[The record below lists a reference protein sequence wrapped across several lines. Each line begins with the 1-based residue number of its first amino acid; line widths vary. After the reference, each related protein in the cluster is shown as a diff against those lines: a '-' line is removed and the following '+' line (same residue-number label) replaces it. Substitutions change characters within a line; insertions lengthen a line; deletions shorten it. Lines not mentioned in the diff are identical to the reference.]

1 MISLVASPDQIII
14 DNIVY
19 ITLTI
24 DDEVNQKAYQ
34 GLFINLI
41 VKKVGTDNSVPT
53 YRFRYNGEPLVW
65 EINKYTYGNVGTFQV
80 TANVYDGP
88 SFANTTFVVK
98 DSFQPSN
105 SNIGAGIT
113 SKVQL
118 INNANANARSLNF
131 PKHVESNV
139 NAQRV
144 QQSGIDYLKVS
155 TIVPVS
161 TFTQDVPT
169 INYGKVQ
176 NPGRNVNPTR

>member
-1 MISLVASPDQIII
+1 MISLVASPEQIII

-24 DDEVNQKAYQ
+24 DDEVNNKFYQ

-41 VKKVGTDNSVPT
+41 IKKVGTDSSVPT

-65 EINKYTYGNVGTFQV
+65 EINKYTYGSVGTFQV
-80 TANVYDGP
+80 SANVYDGP

-98 DSFQPSN
+98 DTYQPGL
-105 SNIGAGIT
+105 SNIGSGIT
-113 SKVQL
+113 SKVQQ

-144 QQSGIDYLKVS
+144 QQQGIDYLKSSIV
-155 TIVPVS
+155 VPVS
-161 TFTQDVPT
+161 TFTQDTPT

-176 NPGRNVNPTR
+176 NPGRNVNPSR